1 MIENNRL
8 DSNFSKKGGWYA
20 KKIYESDSFL
30 DLAVTDLPPKKTTF
44 VNKFCYKITIRIF
57 IITASLMH

>member
-30 DLAVTDLPPKKTTF
+30 DLAVTDLP
-44 VNKFCYKITIRIF
+44 
-57 IITASLMH
+57 